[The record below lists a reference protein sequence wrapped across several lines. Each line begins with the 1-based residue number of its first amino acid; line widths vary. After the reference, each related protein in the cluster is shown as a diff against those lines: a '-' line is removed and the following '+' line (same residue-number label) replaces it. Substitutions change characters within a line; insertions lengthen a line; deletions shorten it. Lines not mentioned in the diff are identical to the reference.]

1 MHVEKRKKRPA
12 LSPFP
17 TFFLPEAAH
26 PCAVPFSPPTA
37 GPASPNRRRA
47 TLFARRRHS
56 PVRPANRHAP
66 LLLRP
71 LARPSAPP
79 AAGAPRRAL
88 PEQDASAAMSCAL
101 YWNSLR
107 PPPRPSLCFLPGRVR
122 GVFPKSRWPSSRPAA
137 GSHAHPP
144 PPAATS
150 APCRLQPRPLP
161 AASSRVPLLPL
172 ARFCAPSPN
181 SSASPAAHQGPPDL
195 LRLLPF
201 RPSSHAL
208 LHASRPPFLA
218 VALVRRS
225 RRESRQNFKNL
236 PVQAGN
242 GERRRT
248 KSSDSC
254 AC

>member
-88 PEQDASAAMSCAL
+88 PEQDASAATSCAL
-101 YWNSLR
+101 CWNSSR
-107 PPPRPSLCFLPGRVR
+107 PPPRPSLCFASGQCRTTSAGR
-122 GVFPKSRWPSSRPAA
+122 SPAR
-137 GSHAHPP
+137 HPP
-144 PPAATS
+144 VGQRS
-150 APCRLQPRPLP
+150 
-161 AASSRVPLLPL
+161 
-172 ARFCAPSPN
+172 
-181 SSASPAAHQGPPDL
+181 
-195 LRLLPF
+195 
-201 RPSSHAL
+201 
-208 LHASRPPFLA
+208 ASRPMPTH
-218 VALVRRS
+218 VAGVDLKACMHARTRTSACMRWLGSDPPARPRPIVRGS
-225 RRESRQNFKNL
+225 RLRGASACVGDPATHSTCDGTR
-236 PVQAGN
+236 AA
-242 GERRRT
+242 RRIFVR
-248 KSSDSC
+248 
-254 AC
+254 